1 MRPLWYKFLS
11 KLVHCINSRHCMLRL
26 ILGWQTSA
34 FPCKSHSKVSVVPPL
49 NSLHTSLKYITELK
63 DELFYLVWKVSTIT
77 YSSKN
82 INRGVQVITRN
93 LKTLEKTKFFSFSQP
108 CIFFFS
114 NFSLK
119 NNGNWNLDYK
129 SGLFWGGCLNFFLMT
144 VDWNFNMT
152 YIN

>member
-1 MRPLWYKFLS
+1 MLENVGLKHFLDRKPWHCSLRSPLYQEKQCANIDEEYKMRPLWYKFLS
-11 KLVHCINSRHCMLRL
+11 KLVHCINSRHCMLKL

-82 INRGVQVITRN
+82 INCGVQVITRN
-93 LKTLEKTKFFSFSQP
+93 LKTLEKTKISSFSQP
-108 CIFFFS
+108 CTFFFS
-114 NFSLK
+114 NF
-119 NNGNWNLDYK
+119 
-129 SGLFWGGCLNFFLMT
+129 
-144 VDWNFNMT
+144 
-152 YIN
+152 